1 MIKTNVMRILDK
13 EKISYKTYDYSSL
26 MLTNGLEIALKL
38 NEDPN
43 HVFKTLVTIGKS
55 KNYYIFMVNVA
66 SELDLKKCA
75 EVVNE
80 KNIEMIPLKEL
91 FPLTGYVH
99 GGCSFL
105 GLKKNYKVTI
115 DSSILNYNTII
126 FSAGKIGYQVEITIK
141 DLLKFSNIQLK
152 DIKM

>member
-126 FSAGKIGYQVEITIK
+126 FSAGKIGYQIEITIK

>member
-66 SELDLKKCA
+66 NELDLKKCA

-141 DLLKFSNIQLK
+141 DLLNFNNIQLK

>member
-66 SELDLKKCA
+66 NELDLKKCA

>member
-141 DLLKFSNIQLK
+141 DLLNFNNIQLK